1 MTLGTFL
8 LRNGRVTGNLRT
20 GKDLVKNKKIHALT
34 ASWYWS
40 SSENSQNNSWNVN
53 FGNGNFNNN
62 NKYNSN
68 VVRAVA
74 ALDNNYVEG
83 WFDALDDCCKHKKM
97 SSQCVMYRL
106 SWHLDILNLAYEVQN
121 RTYHPTTS
129 ICFVVTRPK
138 LREVFAANFRD
149 RIVQHWLCLRL
160 EPLFE
165 QRFVEQGN
173 VSFNCRTGFGTLACV
188 NKIARDAN
196 YISEGY
202 TKEAW
207 YGQFDVQGF
216 FMSIDCEVLL
226 KYLLP
231 FIKEKWSY
239 WDRTPY
245 EKDLDLVLWLTEVII
260 RHRPQDDCIRKGNLR
275 LWKYLPKNKSLFHTK
290 PMRGEPI
297 GNLTSQLFAN
307 FYMSIFDA
315 WAIEEAKKRGATYT
329 RFVDDFVFVCRT
341 KEDAMY
347 FRQQSREKLR
357 LLLKIR
363 MHPDKVYIQEVKK
376 GIKVVGSVIKP
387 SRSYLANR
395 TVFGFL
401 QAMKELEAA
410 CTITHKG
417 EITIEEGMAIERKVK
432 SINSYMGFL
441 IHHKSYAIRAQ
452 AFNQMSNFW
461 KYCYVKGNYKV
472 VKLKKNV
479 KLC

>member
-8 LRNGRVTGNLRT
+8 LRNGRVTGALRT

-40 SSENSQNNSWNVN
+40 SSENSQYNSWYVY
-53 FGNGNFNNN
+53 FYNGHFISNG
-62 NKYNSN
+62 KYNSN

-74 ALDNNYVEG
+74 ALDNDYVEG

-106 SWHLDILNLAYEVQN
+106 SWHLDILNLAYEVPS

-188 NKIARDAN
+188 NKIARDTN
-196 YISEGY
+196 VISEGY

-207 YGQFDVQGF
+207 HGQFDVQGF

-315 WAIEEAKKRGATYT
+315 WAIKEAKKRGATYT

-357 LLLKIR
+357 LLLRIR

-401 QAMKELEAA
+401 QAIKELEAA
-410 CTITHKG
+410 CTINHKG

-441 IHHKSYAIRAQ
+441 IHHKSYAIRVQ
-452 AFNQMSNFW
+452 AFSQMKNFW